1 MAVEGTG
8 MFTFVLALALAA
20 PNPSSIDAPR
30 TAFRACL
37 KTFETN
43 QMNAKVDAAAY
54 ANAVKSA
61 CPGEAQALSDALVK
75 YDVAMG
81 TKRASAVANAERD
94 VDDYRLTSEER
105 YRDMT
110 APQ

>member
-1 MAVEGTG
+1 MV
-8 MFTFVLALALAA
+8 TFLLALALAA

-30 TAFRACL
+30 NAFRACL

-43 QMNAKVDAAAY
+43 QMKAKVDAAAY
-54 ANAVKSA
+54 ADAVKAA
-61 CPGEAQALSDALVK
+61 CPTEAQALSDALIK

-81 TKRASAVANAERD
+81 TKRASAQSNAQRD
-94 VDDYRLTSEER
+94 VEDYRLTSEER
-105 YRDMT
+105 YRDLT